1 MIYTRWGSEVRIT
14 GYCGKHEVDGYCDR
28 LMLVRAVRQADQLE
42 RYYLAVTLKADGGI
56 NEVEAAID
64 AAPAVTLHG
73 SELYDAIQQAM

>member
-1 MIYTRWGSEVRIT
+1 
-14 GYCGKHEVDGYCDR
+14 
-28 LMLVRAVRQADQLE
+28 
-42 RYYLAVTLKADGGI
+42 VTLKADGGI